1 MKHKKQYLFIKLCLF
16 ELVESI
22 FLYYIKIVF
31 LYKIQM
37 LLILIDM
44 YLYNIQDHC
53 INCAI
58 CSFIRLSRIQYKIEI
73 YNSNLVFIQII
84 YNL

>member
-1 MKHKKQYLFIKLCLF
+1 
-16 ELVESI
+16 
-22 FLYYIKIVF
+22 
-31 LYKIQM
+31 M